1 MFVIIFIKLELL
13 VSGMAHRFEL
23 VTFLLYRLEKLVK
36 KVSSLEE
43 SLKTEKKRSL
53 ELEGMIVVYR
63 TEMEKLKEEMR
74 DSKVKLNRV
83 KKLSVIL
90 NKMV

>member
-1 MFVIIFIKLELL
+1 M
-13 VSGMAHRFEL
+13 
-23 VTFLLYRLEKLVK
+23 EKLVK